1 MVAKKAIENTKT
13 VFQHEVVTQARE
25 DYWNVYEDEI
35 KLNKDF
41 NKFVLNYKVAYEGR
55 NTTKEQVIGTT
66 ITKKNLA
73 EKGTPVNKWGSYK

>member
-13 VFQHEVVTQARE
+13 VLQHEVVTQARE
-25 DYWNVYEDEI
+25 DYRNVYENEI

-41 NKFVLNYKVAYEGR
+41 NKFVLNYKAAYEGK
-55 NTTKEQVIGTT
+55 NTRKEQVIGTT

-73 EKGTPVNKWGSYK
+73 KKGTPVSKWDSYK